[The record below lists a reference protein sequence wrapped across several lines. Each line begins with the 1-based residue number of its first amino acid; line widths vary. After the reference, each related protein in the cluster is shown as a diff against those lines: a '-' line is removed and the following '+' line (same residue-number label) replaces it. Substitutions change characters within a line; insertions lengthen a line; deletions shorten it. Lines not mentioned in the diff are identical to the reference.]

1 MRYLMGLGAVMLI
14 FVGLLYWSINHP
26 GMTLVS
32 WDENPTYILQGRTAA
47 FILYLVLGFLALH
60 FALNAFYRLL
70 HLRQTL
76 KERYAARTLARGL
89 LKLTEG
95 NWSRA
100 EKLLLYQADE
110 TEMPVVSYIAAARA
124 AHMQEAY
131 DRRDEWLRRAL
142 LNNQGSRLAVGVS
155 QADMQMAANQLE
167 QAHATL
173 LSLQQL
179 TPKHP
184 YVLKLLA
191 RVLYQQENWDEL
203 VNLLPDLIA
212 QKILKPED
220 MQTIE
225 SATLTGIFA
234 KQLKLGGSTKLK
246 AMWQRL
252 PEQIKVH
259 PDAIYLY
266 TKMLLKAE
274 DYDTSKVMIES
285 NLSKL
290 WIDNLAEL
298 YGRIPHADLESA
310 LKHAEQWQTTQSN
323 NPVLLLIL
331 ARLYRQQQDW
341 LLAKH
346 YYESSVNQ
354 APNAEAY
361 LELAE
366 LLDYLGETEN
376 AQHSYQ
382 IGLRYSIYHK
392 GERLILKPN
401 ANV

>member
-1 MRYLMGLGAVMLI
+1 M
-14 FVGLLYWSINHP
+14 
-26 GMTLVS
+26 
-32 WDENPTYILQGRTAA
+32 
-47 FILYLVLGFLALH
+47 ALH

-110 TEMPVVSYIAAARA
+110 TEMPVVSYIVAARA

-285 NLSKL
+285 TLNNL

-310 LKHAEQWQTTQSN
+310 LKMPSN
-323 NPVLLLIL
+323 GKLLKVII
-331 ARLYRQQQDW
+331 Q
-341 LLAKH
+341 
-346 YYESSVNQ
+346 YY
-354 APNAEAY
+354 Y
-361 LELAE
+361 
-366 LLDYLGETEN
+366 
-376 AQHSYQ
+376 
-382 IGLRYSIYHK
+382 
-392 GERLILKPN
+392 
-401 ANV
+401 

>member
-1 MRYLMGLGAVMLI
+1 MRYFAGLGFVLLI
-14 FVGLLYWSINHP
+14 FMGLLYWSTNHP

-32 WDENPTYILQGRTAA
+32 WSENPTYIMQGRTAA
-47 FILYLVLGFLALH
+47 FILYLALGFAALH
-60 FALNAFYRLL
+60 LAINAFNRLL
-70 HLRQTL
+70 HLRQSL

-142 LNNQGSRLAVGVS
+142 LHDQGSRLAVGVS
-155 QADMQMAANQLE
+155 QADMQLAANQLE

-179 TPKHP
+179 SPKHP

-191 RVLYQQENWDEL
+191 RVLYQQENWDDL
-203 VNLLPDLIA
+203 VDLLPELIA
-212 QKILKPED
+212 QNMLKPVD
-220 MQTIE
+220 MQKIE
-225 SATLTGIFA
+225 SATLSGLFE
-234 KQLKLGGSTKLK
+234 KQLKLGGSIKLQ

-252 PEQIKVH
+252 PNEVKTH
-259 PDAIYLY
+259 PEAIYLY
-266 TKMLLKAE
+266 TKMLIKAE
-274 DYDTSKVMIES
+274 NYAASANMIETTL
-285 NLSKL
+285 NQY
-290 WIDNLAEL
+290 WHDDLADL
-298 YGRIPHADLESA
+298 YGRIPQSTIEQA
-310 LKHAEQWQTTQSN
+310 LNYAMQWREHQGN
-323 NPVLLLIL
+323 NPVMLLVL
-331 ARLYRQQQDW
+331 ARLYRQKQDW

-346 YYESSVNQ
+346 YYEASVNQ
-354 APNAEAY
+354 SPNAEAY

-366 LLDYLGETEN
+366 LLEYLGETEN
-376 AQHSYQ
+376 AQSTYQ
-382 IGLRYSIYHK
+382 IGLRYSIHRK
-392 GERLILKPN
+392 GERLILKSH
-401 ANV
+401 

>member
-1 MRYLMGLGAVMLI
+1 MRYLIGLGLVLI
-14 FVGLLYWSINHP
+14 IFLGLLYWSINNP

-32 WDENPTYILQGRTAA
+32 WNENPTYIMQGRTAA
-47 FILYLVLGFLALH
+47 FILYLVLGFFTLH

-70 HLRQTL
+70 HLRQII
-76 KERYAARTLARGL
+76 KDRYAARTFARGL

-95 NWSRA
+95 NWNRA

-110 TEMPVVSYIAAARA
+110 TEMPVLSYIAAARA

-142 LNNQGSRLAVGVS
+142 LHNQGSRLAVGVS
-155 QADMQMAANQLE
+155 QADMQITANQLE

-173 LSLQQL
+173 RSLQPL
-179 TPKHP
+179 APKHP
-184 YVLKLLA
+184 YVLRLLA

-203 VNLLPDLIA
+203 VDLLPELIT
-212 QKILKPED
+212 QKILKAED
-220 MQTIE
+220 MQKIE
-225 SATLTGIFA
+225 VAALTGLFEQ
-234 KQLKLGGSTKLK
+234 QLKQGGIIKLK

-252 PEQIKVH
+252 PTAVTTQPEAVYI
-259 PDAIYLY
+259 Y
-266 TKMLLKAE
+266 TKILLKIE
-274 DYDTSKVMIES
+274 DYETSAQMIETTL
-285 NLSKL
+285 NQT
-290 WIDNLAEL
+290 WHDGLAEL
-298 YGRIPHADLESA
+298 YGRTPQRDIEQA
-310 LKHAEQWQTTQSN
+310 LANAKQWQTHQAN
-323 NPVLLLIL
+323 NPVLLLML
-331 ARLYRQQQDW
+331 ARLYRQQQNW

-366 LLDYLGETEN
+366 LLEYLGETEN

-382 IGLRYSIYHK
+382 VGLRYSIYRK
-392 GERLILKPN
+392 GERLILKPISN
-401 ANV
+401 T